1 MLTSEAGRFRDRYYS
16 ISFDDSTYS
25 CTITIEIETDRKM
38 SFGFNFKKLKS
49 INGVI
54 VLHINVDYISDI
66 NIGIKYIVGW
76 AMASDILKMYL
87 KEYHGEYHY
96 IRT

>member
-1 MLTSEAGRFRDRYYS
+1 MLTGGAGRFRDRYYS

-25 CTITIEIETDRKM
+25 CTIEIETDRKM

-49 INGVI
+49 INRVI
-54 VLHINVDYISDI
+54 VLHIDVDYISDI